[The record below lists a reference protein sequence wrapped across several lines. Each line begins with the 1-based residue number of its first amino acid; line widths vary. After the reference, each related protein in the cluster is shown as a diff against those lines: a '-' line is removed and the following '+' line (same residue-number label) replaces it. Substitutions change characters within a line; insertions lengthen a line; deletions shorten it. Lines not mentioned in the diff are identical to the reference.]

1 MLCLKWFH
9 RWCSLNLF
17 SLMRFALKW
26 FYFALGINTIV
37 VVSSRLL
44 FEFKAELHITHT
56 MIGRL
61 IFEWSCESHLA
72 CPWRM
77 IIIGFVIFPN
87 YLISHGIIKWSF
99 LHPERGDIILLKKAY
114 FLSADKFNDL
124 FTSNFC
130 TEQDLLFF
138 QLTFIKEEK
147 A

>member
-1 MLCLKWFH
+1 MSLKDDYNWLC
-9 RWCSLNLF
+9 NF
-17 SLMRFALKW
+17 SKTFNK
-26 FYFALGINTIV
+26 
-37 VVSSRLL
+37 
-44 FEFKAELHITHT
+44 H
-56 MIGRL
+56 
-61 IFEWSCESHLA
+61 
-72 CPWRM
+72 
-77 IIIGFVIFPN
+77 
-87 YLISHGIIKWSF
+87 YLISHGIIKRSF